1 MGIER
6 RQHKRVEIEGEVL
19 ISYRAGQ
26 SSVTVSEEVAI
37 KDISVGGARVSTE
50 VPYPLSFDVSLN
62 ISLPNGPI
70 EMAGTVIRIV
80 ELTENEAYDLGIQ
93 FSDLSE
99 DSFRRLQEFI
109 AVMSSEDSGGDS

>member
-6 RQHKRVEIEGEVL
+6 RQYKRIEIDGEVL

-50 VPYPLSFDVSLN
+50 VPYPLSFNVSLN
-62 ISLPNGPI
+62 ISLPTGQI
-70 EMAGTVIRIV
+70 EMEGTIIRIV
-80 ELTENEAYDLGIQ
+80 ELEENEAYDLGIK
-93 FSDLSE
+93 FSDLSD

-109 AVMSSEDSGGDS
+109 ALKSSEDEGDNS